1 MKTQDTTET
10 LATIAVNLGVTIE
23 TSAPRGEV
31 EPAQSKDSKPWP
43 NVAYNVTLKRN
54 GKPVWTGPFK
64 LGLGYVDPSKAQSF
78 CWHSPEE
85 AMLNAW
91 KRKSCADFVD
101 KELHATVAAKL
112 AQAQK
117 VTPKLDDVLNS
128 LLSDGSAYF
137 DAQSFEEWAC
147 ESGYDSDSRK
157 AETIWKA
164 CDEIGRKLARAFT
177 AQELEELRE
186 AACNH

>member
-10 LATIAVNLGVTIE
+10 LAETAARYGITIE

-43 NVAYNVTLKRN
+43 RIAYDVTIKRN
-54 GKPVWTGPFK
+54 GRNVWSGPFK
-64 LGLGYVDPSKAQSF
+64 LGVGHVKGMPGKHFTLADQERLDPVGFHSRSAYDETAQ
-78 CWHSPEE
+78 
-85 AMLNAW
+85 A
-91 KRKSCADFVD
+91 R
-101 KELHATVAAKL
+101 VAANL
-112 AQAQK
+112 AKAQK
-117 VTPKLDDVLNS
+117 VTPKLDDVLYS

-137 DAQSFEEWAC
+137 DAQTFEDWC
-147 ESGYDSDSRK
+147 SDYGYDTDSRK

-164 CDEIGRKLARAFT
+164 CDEIGRNLARAFT

-186 AACNH
+186 AASNH